1 MKMHISKN
9 DISPYFC
16 RFHYFLLKKREI
28 YQFSFC
34 FIYFLSIFSNLKS
47 MSKTYYLIL
56 LNNRISGYGTSD
68 GIIPITS
75 LGCIKI
81 SYLKLLPKQ
90 RNFTF
95 WPYLILSILDRPLQQ
110 NVLGNLLLPHT
121 GIHLN
126 WLKKQEEINFQ
137 FFIPT
142 NFIFPI
148 SVIGNKEDL
157 VVQAIVFSKLIKCST
172 RDQYSSICTEFLLI
186 CA

>member
-1 MKMHISKN
+1 
-9 DISPYFC
+9 
-16 RFHYFLLKKREI
+16 
-28 YQFSFC
+28 
-34 FIYFLSIFSNLKS
+34 

-68 GIIPITS
+68 GIIAITS
-75 LGCIKI
+75 FGCIKI

-126 WLKKQEEINFQ
+126 WLKKHEQIDF
-137 FFIPT
+137 
-142 NFIFPI
+142 
-148 SVIGNKEDL
+148 
-157 VVQAIVFSKLIKCST
+157 
-172 RDQYSSICTEFLLI
+172 
-186 CA
+186 